1 MTLIFF
7 GYDVQVEFLS
17 FAKTLFFLKLSS
29 EDRLLLLGCG
39 AGTCVMASALLYD
52 LREIR
57 GIDLKE
63 ASSFLMMHSMPR
75 MCLRSYSAVVGGCS
89 STGLLQDRMPINRT
103 GCLLIRRNQAIKIA
117 G

>member
-1 MTLIFF
+1 M
-7 GYDVQVEFLS
+7 EFLS

-75 MCLRSYSAVVGGCS
+75 VCLRSYFAVVGGCS
-89 STGLLQDRMPINRT
+89 SIGLLQDRMPINKKKP
-103 GCLLIRRNQAIKIA
+103 GNKHRRLTFAGVQEVRGAIY
-117 G
+117 